1 MRKVGFEPTRD
12 YLTELQSVAF
22 DHSATSPPVIII
34 IIVIYLYYVQ

>member
-34 IIVIYLYYVQ
+34 IVIYLYYVQ